1 MPIYHANVLVVSR
14 RNVLHPESKTVQE
27 ALHTLGFQ
35 DVEQL
40 EIGKHF
46 SFQLDA
52 LNAEE
57 AEAKIK
63 RMSEQLLSN
72 PVIEETHILSL
83 KLQESSE

>member
-1 MPIYHANVLVVSR
+1 MPHYQANVLVVSR

-46 SFQLDA
+46 SFHLKA
-52 LNAEE
+52 LHEEE
-57 AEAKIK
+57 AKALMYEAFT
-63 RMSEQLLSN
+63 R
-72 PVIEETHILSL
+72 
-83 KLQESSE
+83 